1 MNASELFKAGKLQ
14 EAVDAQL
21 KEVKK
26 NAADSQKRMFLFE
39 LAAFAGDLDR
49 AKRQIEA
56 INYDEPQ
63 RQHII
68 FNYRKLLDSELARRA
83 VLREGRAPHF
93 LAPPSEHVQLRIR
106 AVKALNENKPAEA
119 AELIN
124 QANEQAPP
132 LAGTLNGK
140 SFASLRDCD
149 DLFAGVLEVMAQGL
163 YSWVPLEQ
171 VEALAMNPP
180 KAPRDLLWFP
190 ARLTLRDGQMG
201 PVFLPALYPF
211 SHEAADEGVKLGRMT
226 DWKQND
232 GGPVLGL
239 GQRTF
244 LVDGAA
250 SGLLEW
256 REVQFAAEGRPAA

>member
-1 MNASELFKAGKLQ
+1 MNATELFKAGKLQ
-14 EAVDAQL
+14 EAVAAQI

-26 NAADSQKRMFLFE
+26 NAADPAKRIFLFE

-56 INYDEPQ
+56 INYDDPQ
-63 RQHII
+63 RQHVI
-68 FNYRKLLDSELARRA
+68 FGYRKLLDSEAARRA
-83 VLREGRAPHF
+83 VWRESQLPHF
-93 LAPPSEHVQLRIR
+93 LSPPTEHVQLRIR
-106 AVKALNENKPAEA
+106 AVQALKENKPAEA
-119 AELIN
+119 AELVG
-124 QANEQAPP
+124 QANEQAPA
-132 LAGTLNGK
+132 LQGTLNGK
-140 SFASLRDCD
+140 AFASLRDCD
-149 DLFAGVLEVMAQGL
+149 DLFAGVLEVMAQGN

-190 ARLTLRDGQMG
+190 ARLTLRDGQTG

-211 SHEAADEGVKLGRMT
+211 SHEAADENVKLGRMT
-226 DWKQND
+226 DWKQGD
-232 GGPVLGL
+232 GGPVLGV

-256 REVQFAAEGRPAA
+256 REVQVAGE

>member
-14 EAVDAQL
+14 QAVDAQIQ
-21 KEVKK
+21 EVKK
-26 NAADSQKRMFLFE
+26 NASDPTKRMFLFE

-49 AKRQIEA
+49 ARRQIEA
-56 INYDEPQ
+56 INYPEPE

-68 FNYRKLLDSELARRA
+68 FGYRKLLDSELARRA
-83 VLREGRAPHF
+83 VLRDGQPPHF
-93 LAPPSEHVQLRIR
+93 LSPPTEHVQLRLQ
-106 AVKALNENKPAEA
+106 AVKALKEDKPAEA
-119 AELIN
+119 AELVR
-124 QANEQAPP
+124 QANEQAPA
-132 LAGTLNGK
+132 LRGTLNGK
-140 SFASLRDCD
+140 AFTSLRDCD
-149 DLFAGVLEVMAQGL
+149 DLFAGVLEVMAQGR

-190 ARLTLRDGQMG
+190 ARLSLRDGQTG

-211 SHEAADEGVKLGRMT
+211 SHEAADDNVKLGRMT
-226 DWKQND
+226 DWKQGD

-256 REVQFAAEGRPAA
+256 REVQFTSA